1 METTQEILNKLRE
14 YRVAFAEK
22 YGIERLGLF
31 GSCARGEQDERS
43 DIDVIIKMRQPSYF
57 TRFNIR
63 EELENLFRR
72 KVDLIT
78 LHENQFPAFRK
89 NVEQDAIYV

>member
-14 YRVAFAEK
+14 YKVAFAEK

-43 DIDVIIKMRQPSYF
+43 DIDVIIK
-57 TRFNIR
+57 
-63 EELENLFRR
+63 
-72 KVDLIT
+72 
-78 LHENQFPAFRK
+78 
-89 NVEQDAIYV
+89 

>member
-1 METTQEILNKLRE
+1 METTQEILNKLRD
-14 YRVAFAEK
+14 YKATFAEK

-31 GSCARGEQDERS
+31 GSCARGEQDDRS

-57 TRFNIR
+57 VCFDIR
-63 EELENLFRR
+63 EQLEKLFCR

-89 NVEQDAIYV
+89 NVEHDAIYV

>member
-1 METTQEILNKLRE
+1 METTQEILKKLRD
-14 YRVAFAEK
+14 YKAAFAEK

-43 DIDVIIKMRQPSYF
+43 DIDVVIKMKTPSYF
-57 TRFNIR
+57 TCFDIR
-63 EELENLFRR
+63 EQLEKLFRR

-78 LHENQFPAFRK
+78 LHENQFPAFRQ
-89 NVEQDAIYV
+89 NVERDAIYV